1 MCVTFCHRRR
11 LLYWNHD
18 PCTTDMCP
26 VAGEAPRPC
35 QTCRH
40 RRDDDTCALT
50 NASLPEAGGCCHWN
64 VTLTGG
70 LIPVTPGM
78 VALLAGFFETAK
90 EVLADLPHRMVGDE
104 WVIPADH
111 APALEALGITY
122 RTGAEGLHL
131 DAEQLVLM
139 VEEPVADI
147 LNRLDAPYSTG
158 SDLVWVDPDD
168 LALPVT
174 AYGVG
179 TEF

>member
-70 LIPVTPGM
+70 LIPVTPAM
-78 VALLAGFFETAK
+78 VAPLAGFFETAK

-104 WVIPADH
+104 WVIPLDYSQT
-111 APALEALGITY
+111 LEALGVEY
-122 RTGAEGLHL
+122 RCGPDGLGV
-131 DAEQLVLM
+131 DPEQWVLV

-158 SDLVWVDPDD
+158 SDLVWVDSDD

-174 AYGVG
+174 AYGAG